1 MPILTFQTFD
11 DAWDELIQTGHFSLN
26 NAALSLKELYQL
38 YGYVKICSA
47 PLSIYLCDIRLIPTH
62 TIKSDMPSDVLTQ
75 AINTLEQTLL
85 NLLNHDRWQLIQLNK
100 IELIENLSLSDDFYY
115 IFLRTYYHSN
125 LKKLNLY
132 LPKASLEPYFMQFLK
147 NNPELETLTLDLAY
161 ESNGFIEELAS
172 SITNSPIKKLDL
184 GNTHLDSNAYN
195 ALDSL
200 LDNNYYLQLS
210 VPNADHENE
219 ELHDRYTQLAQRAA
233 KKGHKRFREEQL
245 TQHKLLII
253 AENVL
258 RKKRGLTDF
267 FKQCN
272 NLPMTTDRMDFDGI
286 SEYVPQVYKK
296 HPIYINRNHRAFRLD
311 WLMPLDFDQQKTVA
325 HHLIDVAIEMK
336 DGQTIIAILEEV
348 KAQDEEGF
356 ATLLRAGEENSAL
369 AIFTKFDNKHNRPPS
384 WLKPVKR
391 YIEQHVKCLIPR
403 FEKLSSHQD
412 LYRLLREFR
421 DHLTNYLLTMDER
434 SEWPAFLK
442 FITGISAHLKE
453 RKDEWDHAF
462 KTLVKAVDAGTNSE
476 QPLVSERIR
485 ELRQYILPL
494 AYQSNHVKKGWGNS
508 SKLNDG
514 NYRYVRNVDRVAD
527 DLRIQLTIQED
538 PEKAAMQAEINAL
551 KATLKEKDEII
562 KAKDAHIE
570 SLENGASSSY
580 SNNLRHTKSPTFYG
594 SDSDLAQRPLQKK
607 PTPSYVGIFAS
618 VKPPF
623 ESSSESER
631 GSPRTYSPT
640 TSSWGGG
647 SYGD

>member
-1 MPILTFQTFD
+1 
-11 DAWDELIQTGHFSLN
+11 
-26 NAALSLKELYQL
+26 
-38 YGYVKICSA
+38 
-47 PLSIYLCDIRLIPTH
+47 
-62 TIKSDMPSDVLTQ
+62 
-75 AINTLEQTLL
+75 
-85 NLLNHDRWQLIQLNK
+85 
-100 IELIENLSLSDDFYY
+100 
-115 IFLRTYYHSN
+115 
-125 LKKLNLY
+125 
-132 LPKASLEPYFMQFLK
+132 
-147 NNPELETLTLDLAY
+147 
-161 ESNGFIEELAS
+161 
-172 SITNSPIKKLDL
+172 
-184 GNTHLDSNAYN
+184 
-195 ALDSL
+195 
-200 LDNNYYLQLS
+200 
-210 VPNADHENE
+210 
-219 ELHDRYTQLAQRAA
+219 
-233 KKGHKRFREEQL
+233 
-245 TQHKLLII
+245 
-253 AENVL
+253 
-258 RKKRGLTDF
+258 
-267 FKQCN
+267 
-272 NLPMTTDRMDFDGI
+272 
-286 SEYVPQVYKK
+286 
-296 HPIYINRNHRAFRLD
+296 
-311 WLMPLDFDQQKTVA
+311 
-325 HHLIDVAIEMK
+325 
-336 DGQTIIAILEEV
+336 
-348 KAQDEEGF
+348 
-356 ATLLRAGEENSAL
+356 
-369 AIFTKFDNKHNRPPS
+369 
-384 WLKPVKR
+384 
-391 YIEQHVKCLIPR
+391 
-403 FEKLSSHQD
+403 
-412 LYRLLREFR
+412 
-421 DHLTNYLLTMDER
+421 MDER

-494 AYQSNHVKKGWGNS
+494 AYQSNHVKKGGGNS